1 MGNNPRVFWKDGEYI
16 EDTKENR
23 QAIRI
28 TELEQQLNEA
38 KAGWDSAIADLYA
51 AAEIAKGMQSQLAD
65 ERLAFDHANEVIG
78 KLEADIAA
86 LSWTRITP
94 ETKFDRSLDYLLGRP
109 LRGCSVIRG
118 DDFQRDGAGAHL
130 KRVGWTHFRPINPP
144 PPSGAKGETIV
155 FQENINE

>member
-1 MGNNPRVFWKDGEYI
+1 MATFDEPMAGKGETPMENAYLTFVDEQRKALVNWHNILVFRDWVE
-16 EDTKENR
+16 T
-23 QAIRI
+23 QFARI
-28 TELEQQLNEA
+28 AEL
-38 KAGWDSAIADLYA
+38 
-51 AAEIAKGMQSQLAD
+51 QSQLD
-65 ERLAFDHANEVIG
+65 
-78 KLEADIAA
+78 A
-86 LSWTRITP
+86 LTWTEITP
-94 ETKFDRSLDYLLGRP
+94 EMKFDRSLDYLLGRP

>member
-51 AAEIAKGMQSQLAD
+51 AAEIAKGMQSQLD
-65 ERLAFDHANEVIG
+65 
-78 KLEADIAA
+78 A
-86 LSWTRITP
+86 LTWTEITP
-94 ETKFDRSLDYLLGRP
+94 EMKFDRSLDYLLGRP

-144 PPSGAKGETIV
+144 PPSGAKGETKP
-155 FQENINE
+155 

>member
-65 ERLAFDHANEVIG
+65 ERLAFEHANEVIG

-86 LSWTRITP
+86 LSWTQIAP
-94 ETKFDRSLDYLLGRP
+94 ENLPKVGDEVKYVKIAGKFNVGKMRVEIVEADWKEGWLQRSDAIVWAEYRRP
-109 LRGCSVIRG
+109 L
-118 DDFQRDGAGAHL
+118 
-130 KRVGWTHFRPINPP
+130 NPP
-144 PPSGAKGETIV
+144 PRALEP
-155 FQENINE
+155 Q